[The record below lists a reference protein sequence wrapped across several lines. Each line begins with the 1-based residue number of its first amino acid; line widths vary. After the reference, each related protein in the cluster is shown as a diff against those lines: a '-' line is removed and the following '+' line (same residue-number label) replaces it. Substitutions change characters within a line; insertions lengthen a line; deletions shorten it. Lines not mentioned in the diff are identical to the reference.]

1 VVRVGAAGRKGL
13 DSPFVTSDGGGG
25 GRLRIGSWLPEPA
38 VRPARSVTVAP
49 PAAPDPVDVDV
60 DVEVEDAEGD
70 ATATP
75 PDHRRAGGGGR
86 RRLWVAA
93 GGLVLCAAIVAT
105 VATCSAP
112 SGKPGIAG
120 QNVAIAPGSDPATVE
135 ESADGGDAHLD
146 RRASPTPSR
155 ASTRPAFQ
163 PIGLEAETASAQ
175 LNGPAEVVAYAGASG
190 GRIVQ
195 NLGRQGP
202 GAKRNG
208 TLTFPDV
215 AVPSDGTYTLTLY
228 LVNSGTGGSGTAV
241 VTVAGGGSV
250 SVTAPGGADCCV
262 RTTVAINL
270 KKGPNSVTFGNPDGR
285 APSLDRIVISAP

>member
-1 VVRVGAAGRKGL
+1 M
-13 DSPFVTSDGGGG
+13 TSDGGGG
-25 GRLRIGSWLPEPA
+25 SRLRIGSWLPEPA
-38 VRPARSVTVAP
+38 IRPARSVTVAP
-49 PAAPDPVDVDV
+49 PAAPDPVDV
-60 DVEVEDAEGD
+60 EVEDDDGN
-70 ATATP
+70 ATPAP
-75 PDHRRAGGGGR
+75 PDHRREGGGGH

-93 GGLVLCAAIVAT
+93 GGLVLCAAIAAT

-112 SGKPGIAG
+112 SGNRGIAG
-120 QNVAIAPGSDPATVE
+120 QEAVIAPGSEPATVE
-135 ESADGGDAHLD
+135 ESADGGEAHLD

-163 PIGLEAETASAQ
+163 PIGLEAETASAE
-175 LNGPAEVVAYAGASG
+175 LGGPAEIVAYAGASG

-208 TLTFPDV
+208 TLTFADV

-250 SVTAPGGADCCV
+250 SVTATGGADCCV
-262 RTTVAINL
+262 RTAVAINL